1 MNIKA
6 IILSAFFALLSPAVF
21 AGAGHDHGHDHGHG
35 HAHAPVTQQQ
45 AEVNASRIVSTL
57 VNRGVIDETW
67 ADKPVKEA
75 QQKNFGGQMEW
86 VISYANEAVS
96 DPEKRT
102 LYIFLTLAGEYI
114 AANYTGK

>member
-6 IILSAFFALLSPAVF
+6 IILSTFFALLSPAVF
-21 AGAGHDHGHDHGHG
+21 AGAGHDHGHDHGH
-35 HAHAPVTQQQ
+35 AHAPVTQPQ
-45 AEVNASRIVSTL
+45 AEEVASRVVSTL
-57 VNRGVIDETW
+57 VNRGVIDKTW

-75 QQKNFGGQMEW
+75 QQKDFGGQMEW
-86 VISYANEAVS
+86 VVSYANDAVS
-96 DPEKRT
+96 DPQKRT